1 MKSLAVVLVVLAMG
15 AVSAACATTLAQAPA
30 TRLPALEVPP
40 VPPRVIE
47 PPPPPLPTPQP
58 DPVDEPPAALP
69 PTTAKPRPQ
78 PRDNTQKPETK
89 PPDTAPAEQPPVA
102 AANTPPAVAPLRT
115 SRTADGVQAERQ
127 IREIIGR
134 ANGLLGKV
142 NFQKLSA
149 ERQKAYNQA
158 KQFIEGAEAAIRDAK
173 FEYALELA
181 DKAETLAK
189 ELQG

>member
-1 MKSLAVVLVVLAMG
+1 MKKLVSALALLAMG
-15 AVSAACATTLAQAPA
+15 GLVAACATTLAQTPA
-30 TRLPALEVPP
+30 TRMPALEVPP
-40 VPPRVIE
+40 VPPRVIDPA
-47 PPPPPLPTPQP
+47 PPPPTPMPEPVGELPT
-58 DPVDEPPAALP
+58 AP
-69 PTTAKPRPQ
+69 PTSTAKPRPQ
-78 PRDNTQKPETK
+78 PRETQKPEQK
-89 PPDTAPAEQPPVA
+89 PPDTPTAEQPPVA
-102 AANTPPAVAPLRT
+102 AATPPAATVPPLRT
-115 SRTADGVQAERQ
+115 NRTADAVQAERQ

-134 ANGLLGKV
+134 ANSLLGRV